1 MPFASGLIMTAGT
14 AWAEVDVSEQNGDG
28 HKTATVLPPAGKP
41 FAQGHDP
48 RRNAGGRPKGLAAVA
63 RVAVADDG
71 HDLIEFFS
79 AVMRGDGKALG
90 SAWLRRTARYT

>member
-1 MPFASGLIMTAGT
+1 MT
-14 AWAEVDVSEQNGDG
+14 EQNG
-28 HKTATVLPPAGKP
+28 
-41 FAQGHDP
+41 
-48 RRNAGGRPKGLAAVA
+48 
-63 RVAVADDG
+63 DG